1 MKAYAFPDPNQYSLT
16 AIEASEIMRVE
27 GCRFAS
33 LRKVQRLCR
42 EGHIDCQKITTS
54 RNGQPIV
61 EWLVNEASLR
71 QRIVEIE
78 PKYEDG
84 DAPAT
89 LGEFSDAITEPP
101 TGNTGAKSDHDLAKP
116 HFGGNAKIDESE
128 EFHFGN
134 KGNDVTTPAEFG
146 DAEFTEPSKAMLMI
160 ENAKLTAEIA
170 GKSEFI
176 DQILDDKSFLREEL
190 RDARERGRDVTKIA
204 ERMLETLETMAMGGK
219 LERLPDRQQGP
230 VENATVTKEAG
241 DIRTDESERYRI

>member
-1 MKAYAFPDPNQYSLT
+1 MH
-16 AIEASEIMRVE
+16 SER
-27 GCRFAS
+27 CKFAS
-33 LRKVQRLCR
+33 PRKVQRLCR

-71 QRIVEIE
+71 KRIVEIE
-78 PKYEDG
+78 PKYKDG
-84 DAPAT
+84 DALAT
-89 LGEFSDAITEPP
+89 TGVFGDAVIEPP
-101 TGNTGAKSDHDLAKP
+101 TAKTGGKTDLDLAKP
-116 HFGGNAKIDESE
+116 FSGGNAKGVDRE
-128 EFHFGN
+128 EFHVGN
-134 KGNDVTTPAEFG
+134 MRSDVATPDEID
-146 DAEFTEPSKAMLMI
+146 DATFAEPSKAKLMI

-176 DQILDDKSFLREEL
+176 EQILDDKSFLREEL

-230 VENATVTKEAG
+230 VENAPFTKEAG
-241 DIRTDESERYRI
+241 DIRTDESERFRI